1 MNNMVA
7 FNNVETDF
15 PESDDL
21 KALNDFLARP
31 NSIGLD
37 NLKEIFRNM
46 IQLMMELKGYSTG
59 YAVHH
64 LPNGE
69 HSSLAMSGVLKG
81 DEERRRRMEEL
92 ERLMRQL
99 EEALTLQF
107 ERLFAHVE
115 NRINVIALN
124 VEQKIAILDEQIAD
138 DIQDDESEVVVET
151 KKKKRQML
159 KAFMKRINQR
169 KQELQEVETSEDIIE
184 VEADLS
190 RDVEDLEN
198 RNIGTNMP
206 PRPNPFS
213 SISAI
218 IKSRRGTEF
227 APPPFAPVKPI
238 EAEKTEK
245 PEATTIG
252 GVRVVK
258 RPKPTTQSDETGK
271 SDDTS
276 GSGDSSDDG
285 GNAGEDTQDEDIAPP
300 QNLDL

>member
-1 MNNMVA
+1 MNMLA
-7 FNNVETDF
+7 FNQDVTEF

-81 DEERRRRMEEL
+81 DEEKRRRQEEL

-99 EEALTLQF
+99 EDSLMQEF

-115 NRINVIALN
+115 NRINAISLN

-138 DIQDDESEVVVET
+138 DIADNESEIVVET
-151 KKKKRQML
+151 KKKKRKLL
-159 KAFMKRINQR
+159 KAFMTKIRER
-169 KQELQEVETSEDIIE
+169 KKELAEVETPEEIIE
-184 VEADLS
+184 VEADLAQ
-190 RDVEDLEN
+190 DIEELEN
-198 RNIGTNMP
+198 RTVDQPDRPRRNPFESIATIIRERREAMP
-206 PRPNPFS
+206 PITP
-213 SISAI
+213 
-218 IKSRRGTEF
+218 
-227 APPPFAPVKPI
+227 
-238 EAEKTEK
+238 AEPKEEHDE
-245 PEATTIG
+245 PEAVVIG
-252 GVRVVK
+252 GQRVVK
-258 RPKPTTQSDETGK
+258 RSKPKRKSGGSGK
-271 SDDTS
+271 TDDTSSGGSEEGTEDS
-276 GSGDSSDDG
+276 GSGDK
-285 GNAGEDTQDEDIAPP
+285 TKDEDIAPP